1 LKINDNMD
9 MNKNSNEDFVQ
20 ISVRI
25 PKKLLIGIDF
35 LAVDQVRNRN
45 NMIEFILTDWMK
57 ENGKDQIDLEEDDKY
72 MAILDAAE
80 KPEYAEGIN
89 PTTPATKMKN
99 GKK

>member
-1 LKINDNMD
+1 

-45 NMIEFILTDWMK
+45 NMIEFMLTDWMK
-57 ENGKDQIDLEEDDKY
+57 ENGKGQIDWEEDDKY
-72 MAILDAAE
+72 IAILDASE
-80 KPEYAEGIN
+80 KSEYAESIN
-89 PTTPATKMKN
+89 PTTPATKT
-99 GKK
+99 KKSKK

>member
-1 LKINDNMD
+1 
-9 MNKNSNEDFVQ
+9 MNKNSNDDFVQ

-57 ENGKDQIDLEEDDKY
+57 KYGKGQVDLENDDEY
-72 MAILDAAE
+72 MAILDASE
-80 KPEYAEGIN
+80 KSEYAEGIS
-89 PTTPATKMKN
+89 PSAPATKMKK